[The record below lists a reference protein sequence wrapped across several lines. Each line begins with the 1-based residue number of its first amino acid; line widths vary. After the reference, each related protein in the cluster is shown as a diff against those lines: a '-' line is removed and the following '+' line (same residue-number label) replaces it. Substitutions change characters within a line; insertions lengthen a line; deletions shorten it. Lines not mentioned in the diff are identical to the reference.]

1 LNSQKKLNPR
11 HAKWVEYIQS
21 YTFVLKHKAGTENKV
36 ADALSHRSFL
46 LNSVRAE
53 VVGFEQIKE
62 EYESCPD
69 FKTVYQDL
77 AQEPSSDHKDYTLL
91 DGFLF
96 FKNRLCIPRTSLRE
110 FLIWEIHA
118 GGLADGELICMQFF
132 LYVLHVELGD

>member
-1 LNSQKKLNPR
+1 
-11 HAKWVEYIQS
+11 
-21 YTFVLKHKAGTENKV
+21 LKHKAGSENKV
-36 ADALSHRSFL
+36 ADALSRRSLL

-53 VVGFEQIKE
+53 VIGFEQIKE

-77 AQEPSSDHKDYTLL
+77 TQGPSSDHKDYTLL

-96 FKNRLCIPRTSLRE
+96 FKNRLCIPRTSLRK

-118 GGLADGELICMQFF
+118 GGLAGHFGKDKTTLAVEDHFF
-132 LYVLHVELGD
+132 WPSLKRDVAHIVARCRTCAVAKQRK